1 MRKVF
6 VGSLSW
12 NTSEESLSNLFSK
25 IGEIEELKIITDR
38 ETGRSRGFGFVTF
51 SSEEDANTAVRELD
65 GTELDGRQLKINIAK
80 ERDRDSGGGGG
91 GGHSAPR
98 SFSGSRNRW

>member
-80 ERDRDSGGGGG
+80 ERDRDSGGGG
-91 GGHSAPR
+91 HSAPR